1 MCLTT
6 TGKTSIGQSIARAL
20 SRKFYRFSVGGL
32 DDVSEIKG
40 HRRTYVGSMPGKLI
54 QQLKLAECSNPVI
67 MLDEVD
73 KLGRGGWRG
82 DPAAALLEVLDP
94 EQNGSFMDLFLDV
107 PVDLSKVLFICTAN
121 TTDTIPPAL
130 ADRMDFINL
139 SGYIAAE
146 KVQIASKYLQPLAR
160 KRSGVSESELV
171 LSEDTLVQVIRWYA
185 REAGV
190 RKLSKLI
197 DKIYSKAALKLTRQ
211 PPVVP
216 PIIITADNLSDYLG
230 KRQYSSDRM
239 YERTPIGVAMGL
251 AWTSHGGSCIFIES
265 TVSERDAGGGQKRRG
280 GGGGGGR
287 RRERESGGV
296 VESIDSGVEEMEKEG
311 SGRGLPIG
319 AGPLHLFTTGQLGDV
334 MRESS
339 TIAYTVAKRL
349 LATLDPTNTFFHS
362 NQLHL
367 HVPSGS
373 TPKDGPSAGITMTS
387 ALLSLA
393 LHTELNQGLAMT
405 GELTVTG
412 RVTAIGGVKEKVL
425 AARQASVTELV
436 LPADNRKDWEELDDE
451 LREGIAVH
459 FVERM
464 EQVVDVALRDWK
476 AAKGKA
482 NIGLGLP
489 VGAATEVDVS
499 KNVQL

>member
-1 MCLTT
+1 MVASL
-6 TGKTSIGQSIARAL
+6 GKTSIGQSIARAL
-20 SRKFYRFSVGGL
+20 NRKFYRFSVGGL

-54 QQLKLAECSNPVI
+54 QQLKLAECANPVI

-107 PVDLSKVLFICTAN
+107 PVDLSKVLFVCTAN
-121 TTDTIPPAL
+121 TTDTIPAAL

-160 KRSGVSESELV
+160 KRSGVSESEL
-171 LSEDTLVQVIRWYA
+171 LLNEATLLHLIRWYA

-190 RKLSKLI
+190 RKLSKLL
-197 DKIYSKAALKLTRQ
+197 DKVYSKAALKLTRQ
-211 PPVVP
+211 PAVLP
-216 PIIITADNLSDYLG
+216 PITVTPDNLSDYLG

-239 YERTPIGVAMGL
+239 YERTPVGVAMGL

-265 TVSERDAGGGQKRRG
+265 TVSDRDTSNRRG
-280 GGGGGGR
+280 GNR
-287 RRERESGGV
+287 RRDRDSGGV
-296 VESIDSGVEEMEKEG
+296 VESIDGSEEADKESGG
-311 SGRGLPIG
+311 SNRGLPI
-319 AGPLHLFTTGQLGDV
+319 APGPMHLFTTGQLGDV

-349 LATLDPTNTFFHS
+349 LASLEPGNSFFHS
-362 NQLHL
+362 HQLHL

-393 LHTELNQGLAMT
+393 LNTELNQGVAMT

-425 AARQASVTELV
+425 AARQASVTQLV
-436 LPADNRKDWEELDDE
+436 LPADNKKDWDELDADVTD
-451 LREGIAVH
+451 GIHAH

-464 EQVVDVALRDWK
+464 EQVVDVVLKDWK
-476 AAKGKA
+476 ATKVAG
-482 NIGLGLP
+482 NMGLGLP
-489 VGAATEVDVS
+489 VGATDVDVG